1 MTRAVNLANLADST
15 ILSVDAATDRVG
27 IGSTQPTEKLEVV
40 GVVSATSFFGD
51 GSGLT
56 GVASTDNII
65 TGTAA
70 TFTGSVNISGAANF
84 TGAANF
90 SGITTVGILTAYTSV
105 KVGSAVTINSSG
117 ANVTGVVTATNVSVG
132 QSVTAASFFGDGSK
146 LQGVTAAPTSFDIT
160 SSLFM

>member
-1 MTRAVNLANLADST
+1 MSRARNLSKLGNPSV
-15 ILSVDAATDRVG
+15 LSVSTDNNVG
-27 IGSTQPTEKLEVV
+27 INSTSPVEKLNVV
-40 GVVSATSFFGD
+40 GVVSATSFAGD

-70 TFTGSVNISGAANF
+70 TFTGSVNI
-84 TGAANF
+84 

>member
-84 TGAANF
+84 

-105 KVGSAVTINSSG
+105 EVGAAVTINSSG

-146 LQGVTAAPTSFDIT
+146 LQGVTAPTSFDIT

>member
-84 TGAANF
+84 

-105 KVGSAVTINSSG
+105 KVGAAVTINSSG

-132 QSVTAASFFGDGSK
+132 QSVTAVSFHGDGSQ
-146 LQGVTAAPTSFDIT
+146 LSGISQPTSFDVT
-160 SSLFM
+160 SSLFI

>member
-84 TGAANF
+84 

-105 KVGSAVTINSSG
+105 
-117 ANVTGVVTATNVSVG
+117 NVTGVVTATNVSVG
-132 QSVTAASFFGDGSK
+132 QSVTAVSFHGDGSQ
-146 LQGVTAAPTSFDIT
+146 LSGISQPTSFDVT
-160 SSLFM
+160 SSLFI